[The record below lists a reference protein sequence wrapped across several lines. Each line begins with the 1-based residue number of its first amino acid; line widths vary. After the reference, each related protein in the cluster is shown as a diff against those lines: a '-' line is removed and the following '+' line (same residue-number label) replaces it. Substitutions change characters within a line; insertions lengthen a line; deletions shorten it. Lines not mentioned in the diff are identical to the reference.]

1 MLDLPFALISECL
14 KIYWLMARGGIFA
27 RVEHALNCTHI
38 SWWPLTKT
46 SDIDKKC
53 LVKTNR
59 KIFHSNEAGGLIGA
73 SFKQIYCYLSEKIA
87 LVPWNKLFVPEIF
100 LAS

>member
-1 MLDLPFALISECL
+1 MFENLLADGE
-14 KIYWLMARGGIFA
+14 GGIFA
-27 RVEHALNCTHI
+27 IVEHALNCTNI

-59 KIFHSNEAGGLIGA
+59 KIFHSNEAGGLKRSILQA
-73 SFKQIYCYLSEKIA
+73 NIYCYLSEKIA
-87 LVPWNKLFVPEIF
+87 LVPWNKYFVPEIF